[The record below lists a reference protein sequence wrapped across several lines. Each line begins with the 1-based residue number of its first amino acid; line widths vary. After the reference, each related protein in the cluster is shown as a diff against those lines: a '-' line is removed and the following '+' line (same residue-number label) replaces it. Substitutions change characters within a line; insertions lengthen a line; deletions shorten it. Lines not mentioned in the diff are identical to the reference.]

1 VFVKDNP
8 LVSVI
13 IPTRNAS
20 TNIRRCLDS
29 IINQTYKNIEIIVV
43 DNYSTDNTTNIAAEY
58 TDKIFTSG
66 PERSA
71 QVNYGAH
78 RASGKYVYRVDSDFI
93 LDGNLIKQ
101 AVTVS
106 ELNNYAAI
114 LIHNTS
120 DPTVSYWSKVRK
132 FERDMYI
139 SDETN
144 VAVRFIRRD
153 VFISLGGLDPR
164 LLIGEDYD
172 LHNRI
177 IRTYKIGRITS
188 KEIHLGEYKTLW
200 DIAQLHYIYGKT
212 VYSFVKK
219 NKIRGMKQMN
229 PFRKAFIKNYK
240 EFFKHP
246 YLATGFIVYQIVKF
260 SSGGLGL
267 LVHMLQKLYGRN

>member
-1 VFVKDNP
+1 VFVEDNP

-13 IPTRNAS
+13 IPTRNS
-20 TNIRRCLDS
+20 SLYIRRCLES
-29 IINQTYKNIEIIVV
+29 IRNQTYKNIEIIVV
-43 DNYSTDNTTNIAAEY
+43 DNYSADSTTNIAAHY

-71 QVNYGAH
+71 QVNYGVQ

-93 LDGNLIKQ
+93 LDDNLIKQ
-101 AVTVS
+101 AVTLS
-106 ELNNYAAI
+106 ELNNYSAI

-120 DPTVSYWSKVRK
+120 DPTVSYWSRVRR

-153 VFISLGGLDPR
+153 VFISSGGLDPR

-177 IRTYKIGRITS
+177 IRAHKIGRITA
-188 KEIHLGEYKTLW
+188 KETHLGEYKTLKE
-200 DIAQLHYIYGKT
+200 IAQLHYIYGKT

-219 NKIRGMKQMN
+219 NKSRGMKQMN
-229 PFRKAFIKNYK
+229 PFREAFIKNYK
-240 EFFKHP
+240 EFFKQP
-246 YLATGFIVYQIVKF
+246 YLASGFIIYQMVKF

-267 LVHMLQKLYGRN
+267 LAYILQKIYHRS